1 MAVNSG
7 TAAVS
12 NETDQASN
20 ILNLIKLA
28 VDIGVA
34 IEPAI
39 LPLFIHKDSSGQTQL
54 TQFNQADA
62 DLKAKIQQII
72 DNAKT

>member
-1 MAVNSG
+1 MAPSNG
-7 TAAVS
+7 GADQTAS
-12 NETDQASN
+12 
-20 ILNLIKLA
+20 ILNDIKLA
-28 VDIGVA
+28 VDIAVA
-34 IEPAI
+34 LEPSI